1 MKSINQYISLSNE
14 RISSIDNYISVLNE
28 RISSID
34 DYILEA
40 HKNIQYVDA
49 ILVSPDDEI
58 LILQRANYMKKFP
71 SKWGLV
77 GGHVDDKDKDNRSA
91 IKREIKEETGY
102 ELTWN
107 EEHEAKVFEKIT
119 HEDGSSTEYWI
130 IKLETKP
137 EIKISREHRKFIWFS
152 EESKT
157 VYKFIPDVFQIIQK
171 YYNL

>member
-1 MKSINQYISLSNE
+1 MKSINQYI
-14 RISSIDNYISVLNE
+14 IS
-28 RISSID
+28 
-34 DYILEA
+34 EA

-71 SKWGLV
+71 GKWGFI
-77 GGHVDDKDKDNRSA
+77 GGSVDDKDKDNRSA

-137 EIKISREHRKFIWFS
+137 QIKISKEHRRFEWFN
-152 EESKT
+152 EDSKNN
-157 VYKFIPDVFQIIQK
+157 YKWMPNVFQLIQK
-171 YYNL
+171 YYNN